1 MLFFWL
7 KEGMKRLYK
16 YYQCDVWELIRFI
29 FDFLH
34 NIFYASLNACLCWLY
49 SIWRGQSYCIMMIIM
64 QTWGWIWYR
73 YVPTFVLFENSFW
86 SFHKV
91 SCVVL
96 YLARVNFWQRNIYST
111 LFNFLITKA
120 YRKISDTFNPINYRS
135 LNRVLFETALGNQDE
150 ITG

>member
-1 MLFFWL
+1 MYWDRAIVNAYYLFIYSFNAL
-7 KEGMKRLYK
+7 LLIERAHKETIQILPM
-16 YYQCDVWELIRFI
+16 
-29 FDFLH
+29 
-34 NIFYASLNACLCWLY
+34 
-49 SIWRGQSYCIMMIIM
+49 RGRQYYCILIMII
-64 QTWGWIWYR
+64 QIWSWIWYR